1 MHQSIIRAGLL
12 GAVAVAVAGVANA
25 APESKEFQIKLHAE
39 VPVVS
44 AFEVQTVGWKLEE
57 PQKIEWDKENKKF
70 QPKELQV
77 YLKSGVGDV
86 HVKFANEDV
95 QKLSHQSEDGAYYEL
110 SAKVGDKVVGAE
122 KVSVLTKDEAKN
134 GKQIALVVTPG
145 NASEKIANAPL
156 EGEYTATLPLVFE
169 SNVD

>member
-44 AFEVQTVGWKLEE
+44 AFEVQTVGWTLEE
-57 PQKIEWDKENKKF
+57 PQKMEWDTENKKF

-77 YLKSGVGDV
+77 FLKSGVGDV

-95 QKLSHQSEDGAYYEL
+95 QKLSHASDADAYYEL

-122 KVSVLTKDEAKN
+122 KVSVLAKDEAKN

-145 NASEKIANAPL
+145 NASEKISAAPM
-156 EGEYTATLPLVFE
+156 EGKYTGTLPLVFE

>member
-44 AFEVQTVGWKLEE
+44 AFDVKPVGWKLEE
-57 PQKIEWDKENKKF
+57 QQNFDWDTENKKF

-86 HVKFANEDV
+86 HVKFANGDV
-95 QKLSHQSEDGAYYEL
+95 QKLSHAKEADAYYAL
-110 SAKVGDKVVGAE
+110 SAKVGDKDVGAD
-122 KVSVLTKDEAKN
+122 KVTVLTKDEAKD
-134 GKQIALVVTPG
+134 GKQVALVITPG

-156 EGEYTATLPLVFE
+156 EGQYTSTLPLVFE

>member
-44 AFEVQTVGWKLEE
+44 AFEVNAVGWDLSA
-57 PQKIEWDKENKKF
+57 PQVIEWDAEGKQFK
-70 QPKELQV
+70 PLTLQV
-77 YLKSGVGDV
+77 NLKSGVGDV
-86 HVKFANEDV
+86 HVKFANGDV
-95 QKLSHQSEDGAYYEL
+95 QKLSHAKEADAYYAL
-110 SAKVGDKVVGAE
+110 SAKVGDKDVGAD
-122 KVSVLTKDEAKN
+122 KVTVLTKDEAKD
-134 GKQIALVVTPG
+134 GKQVALVITPG

-156 EGEYTATLPLVFE
+156 EGQYTSTLPLVFE